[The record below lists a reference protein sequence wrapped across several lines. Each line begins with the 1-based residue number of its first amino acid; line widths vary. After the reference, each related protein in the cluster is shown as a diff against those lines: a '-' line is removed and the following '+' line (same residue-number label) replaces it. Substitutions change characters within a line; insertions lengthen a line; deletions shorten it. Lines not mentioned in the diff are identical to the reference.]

1 MDNDSSYRKRET
13 HGVKTLLGNPKKA
26 IIKLSIPMFVAMS
39 IQTIYNLVDAIWV
52 AGKGEAALSA
62 VGFFFPFT
70 MLLMSISTGLGIGG
84 GAVISQAIGAQD
96 AKKADSAAS
105 HTLVI
110 MFLLAVMMTILL
122 FTFAEPLYRLMGATS
137 SIQDTLAY
145 SRIMFAG
152 ILLIFF
158 TQVGMSLLRSEGDAH
173 KVMIGMIIGCVLNI
187 ALDPIF
193 IYRFDIPIPGA
204 LAGFF
209 GVGRGS
215 ASASIGLGLGVAGA
229 AYATVI
235 SIAVSSVLFF
245 YWLFVQRKTY
255 LAIHFRGFRFE
266 PSVTKRIVA
275 IGVPTMLMQMSMSL
289 MMFGVTSIITRI
301 RGDAGVAVFSTG
313 WRVVQVAT
321 LPILGIG
328 AAVTA
333 VAGAAYGARAF
344 DKLSVAKN
352 YALKIGVGLELVLG
366 AITFLFAPYI
376 TRVFTWSP
384 ETAHLIDDIATM
396 LRYLCF
402 GYPATAIG
410 MLTSSFFQGVGK
422 GLYSLIVTITRTLL
436 IAIPIAAI
444 LGIAV
449 GLGMNGVYLGFV
461 IAGWTASLIALG
473 WAQAFIRKLRRYP
486 DSAQGAAKAEAEA

>member
-1 MDNDSSYRKRET
+1 LDIESSSQKRET
-13 HGVKTLLGNPKKA
+13 HGVKTLLGDPRKA
-26 IIKLSIPMFVAMS
+26 ILKLSVPMFVAMS

-84 GAVISQAIGAQD
+84 GAVISQAIGARD
-96 AKKADSAAS
+96 AKKADSAAT

-110 MFLLAVMMTILL
+110 MLILAVLMTIPL
-122 FTFAEPLYRLMGATS
+122 FLFAEPLYRLMGATS

-145 SRIMFAG
+145 SRVMFAG

-158 TQVGMSLLRSEGDAH
+158 TQVGMSLLRSEGDAN

-187 ALDPIF
+187 VLDPVF
-193 IYRFDIPIPGA
+193 IYRFDLPIHGPSGTS
-204 LAGFF
+204 
-209 GVGRGS
+209 VS
-215 ASASIGLGLGVAGA
+215 MGLGLGVAGA

-235 SIAVSSVLFF
+235 SIGVSSLLLL
-245 YWLFVQRKTY
+245 YWIFVQRKTY
-255 LAIHFRGFRFE
+255 LAIHFRGFRFD
-266 PSVTKRIVA
+266 SAITRRIMA

-301 RGDAGVAVFSTG
+301 SGDAGVAVFSTG

-321 LPILGIG
+321 LPVLGIG

-366 AITFLFAPYI
+366 AATFIFAPYI

-384 ETAHLIDDIATM
+384 ETSHLIDDIAAM
-396 LRYLCF
+396 LRVLCF

-422 GLYSLIVTITRTLL
+422 GLYSLVVTITRTLL
-436 IAIPIAAI
+436 IAIPMAAI
-444 LGIAV
+444 LGVAL
-449 GLGMNGVYLGFV
+449 GLGMNGVYLGFL
-461 IAGWTASLIALG
+461 IAGWAASLFALV
-473 WAQAFIRKLRRYP
+473 WAQAFIRKVRRHP
-486 DSAQGAAKAEAEA
+486 GTTPVAAKAGAEA

>member
-1 MDNDSSYRKRET
+1 MSVNGDSIPPKRET
-13 HGVKTLLGNPKKA
+13 RGVKTLLGDPKKA

-84 GAVISQAIGAQD
+84 GTVVSQAIGAKD

-110 MFLLAVMMTILL
+110 MLILAVVMTIPLFLL
-122 FTFAEPLYRLMGATS
+122 AEPLYRLMGSTS
-137 SIQDTLAY
+137 SIQETLAY
-145 SRIMFAG
+145 SRVMFAG

-158 TQVGMSLLRSEGDAH
+158 TQVGMALLRSEGDAN
-173 KVMIGMIIGCVLNI
+173 KVMIGMVIGCLLNI
-187 ALDPIF
+187 GLDPLF
-193 IYRFDIPIPGA
+193 IYRFQLRLRGSS
-204 LAGFF
+204 AGF
-209 GVGRGS
+209 
-215 ASASIGLGLGVAGA
+215 SIGLGLGVAGA
-229 AYATVI
+229 ATATVI
-235 SIAVSSVLFF
+235 SIALSSALLL
-245 YWLFVQRKTY
+245 YWIFIQRKTY
-255 LAIHFRGFRFE
+255 LAIHFRGFRFD
-266 PSVTKRIVA
+266 PAIMRRIAAV
-275 IGVPTMLMQMSMSL
+275 GVPTMLMQMSMSL

-301 RGDAGVAVFSTG
+301 SGDTGVAVFSTG

-333 VAGAAYGARAF
+333 VAGAAFGARAF

-352 YALKIGVGLELVLG
+352 YALRIGVGLELVLG
-366 AITFLFAPYI
+366 AATFLFAPYI
-376 TRVFTWSP
+376 TRIFTWSP
-384 ETAHLIDDIATM
+384 ETSHLIDDIATM

-410 MLTSSFFQGVGK
+410 MLSSSFFQGVG
-422 GLYSLIVTITRTLL
+422 
-436 IAIPIAAI
+436 
-444 LGIAV
+444 
-449 GLGMNGVYLGFV
+449 
-461 IAGWTASLIALG
+461 
-473 WAQAFIRKLRRYP
+473 
-486 DSAQGAAKAEAEA
+486 

>member
-1 MDNDSSYRKRET
+1 VFLDRESSSGKRET
-13 HGVKTLLGNPKKA
+13 HGVKTLLGDPKKA
-26 IIKLSIPMFVAMS
+26 IVKISIPMFVAMS

-84 GAVISQAIGAQD
+84 GAVISQAIGA
-96 AKKADSAAS
+96 KNTKRADSAAA

-110 MFLLAVMMTILL
+110 MLLLAVAMTIPL
-122 FTFAEPLYRLMGATS
+122 FFFAEPLYRLIGAAS

-158 TQVGMSLLRSEGDAH
+158 NQVGMALLRSEGNAN

-187 ALDPIF
+187 GLDPIF
-193 IYRFDIPIPGA
+193 IYRFDLPRSGA
-204 LAGFF
+204 AAGSFSF
-209 GVGRGS
+209 GF
-215 ASASIGLGLGVAGA
+215 GLGVAGA

-235 SIAVSSVLFF
+235 SIAVSAVLLF

-255 LAIHFRGFRFE
+255 LAIHFRGFRFDAAI
-266 PSVTKRIVA
+266 TRRITA

-301 RGDAGVAVFSTG
+301 SGDSGVAVFSTG

-333 VAGAAYGARAF
+333 VAGAAYGAHAL

-366 AITFLFAPYI
+366 TVTFIFAPYI
-376 TRVFTWSP
+376 TRVFTWSA

-422 GLYSLIVTITRTLL
+422 GLYSLIVTILRTLL
-436 IAIPIAAI
+436 IAIPVAAV
-444 LGIAV
+444 LGIV
-449 GLGMNGVYLGFV
+449 FGLGMKGVYLGFL
-461 IAGWTASLIALG
+461 IAGWTASLIALT
-473 WAQAFIRKLRRYP
+473 WSEAFIRQLRRAP
-486 DSAQGAAKAEAEA
+486 SPSRSGVEEEAKANAYYG

>member
-1 MDNDSSYRKRET
+1 MNGESGSPKRET
-13 HGVKTLLGNPKKA
+13 HGVKTLLGDPKKA

-84 GAVISQAIGAQD
+84 GTVISQAIGARN
-96 AKKADSAAS
+96 ARKADSAAA

-110 MFLLAVMMTILL
+110 MLFLAVAMTIPLFLLA
-122 FTFAEPLYRLMGATS
+122 ERLYRLIGARS
-137 SIQDTLAY
+137 SIQETLAY

-158 TQVGMSLLRSEGDAH
+158 TQVGMSLLRSEGDANR
-173 KVMIGMIIGCVLNI
+173 VMIGMIIGCVLNI

-193 IYRFDIPIPGA
+193 IYRFAVPVRGA
-204 LAGFF
+204 PAGF
-209 GVGRGS
+209 
-215 ASASIGLGLGVAGA
+215 SIGLGLGVAGA

-235 SIAVSSVLFF
+235 SIAVSSLLLT
-245 YWLFVQRKTY
+245 YWIFVQKKTY
-255 LAIHFRGFRFE
+255 LAIHFRGFRFD
-266 PSVTKRIVA
+266 STITRRIAA

-289 MMFGVTSIITRI
+289 MMFAVTSIITRI
-301 RGDAGVAVFSTG
+301 SGDTGVAVFSTG

-344 DKLSVAKN
+344 DKLAVAKN

-366 AITFLFAPYI
+366 AATFVFAPYI
-376 TRVFTWSP
+376 TRVFTWSAR
-384 ETAHLIDDIATM
+384 TSHLVGDIAAM
-396 LRYLCF
+396 LRFLCF

-436 IAIPIAAI
+436 IAIPVAAI
-444 LGIAV
+444 LGLAL
-449 GLGMNGVYLGFV
+449 GLGMKGVYLGFL
-461 IAGWTASLIALG
+461 IAGWTASLIALS
-473 WAQAFIRKLRRYP
+473 WARAFLRRVRRNP
-486 DSAQGAAKAEAEA
+486 DPSPIAAKAGAEA

>member
-1 MDNDSSYRKRET
+1 MSKESSFQKRET
-13 HGVKTLLGNPKKA
+13 HGVKTLLGDPKKA
-26 IIKLSIPMFVAMS
+26 IIKISIPMFVAMS

-84 GAVISQAIGAQD
+84 GAVISQAIGARD

-105 HTLVI
+105 HTLIIMFALSVI
-110 MFLLAVMMTILL
+110 MTITLLL
-122 FTFAEPLYRLMGATS
+122 FAEPLFRLMGAAS
-137 SIQDTLAY
+137 SIQETLSYA
-145 SRIMFAG
+145 RVMFAG
-152 ILLIFF
+152 IALIFF
-158 TQVGMSLLRSEGDAH
+158 SQVGMALLRSEGDANR
-173 KVMIGMIIGCVLNI
+173 VMIGMIIGCVLNI
-187 ALDPIF
+187 GLDPLF
-193 IYRFDIPIPGA
+193 IYRFDIPGLVGA
-204 LAGFF
+204 G
-209 GVGRGS
+209 GRVTRIS
-215 ASASIGLGLGVAGA
+215 LGLGLGVAGA

-235 SIAVSSVLFF
+235 SIAVSSLLLFF
-245 YWLFVQRKTY
+245 WLFVQRKTY
-255 LAIHFRGFRFE
+255 LAIHFRRFRFD
-266 PSVTKRIVA
+266 SAITKRIIA

-301 RGDAGVAVFSTG
+301 SRDAGVAVFSTG

-333 VAGAAYGARAF
+333 VSGAAYGARAL

-352 YALKIGVGLELVLG
+352 YALKIGVGLELVL
-366 AITFLFAPYI
+366 AAATFIFAHYI
-376 TRVFTWSP
+376 TRVFTWSA
-384 ETAHLIDDIATM
+384 ETAHLVDDIATM

-436 IAIPIAAI
+436 IVIPLAAI
-444 LGIAV
+444 LGIAF
-449 GLGMNGVYLGFV
+449 GMGMKGVYLGFV
-461 IAGWTASLIALG
+461 VAGWTASLFALA
-473 WAQAFIRKLRRYP
+473 WARAFIRKLRRHP
-486 DSAQGAAKAEAEA
+486 SPESEA